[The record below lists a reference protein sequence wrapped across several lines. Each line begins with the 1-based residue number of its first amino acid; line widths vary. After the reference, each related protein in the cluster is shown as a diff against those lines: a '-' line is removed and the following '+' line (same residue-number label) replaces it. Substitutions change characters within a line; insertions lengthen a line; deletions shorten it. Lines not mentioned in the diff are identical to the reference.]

1 MLYFW
6 LKYIHVLSSTV
17 LFGTG
22 LGTASV
28 MLYGHCTK
36 NVSLMAGINQY
47 VVWVDW
53 LFTGSSGVIQVVT
66 GLWMVYLAGYSFTLF
81 WIWGAIIGYTVTA
94 ICWFIVV
101 YLQIK
106 IKNITVEA
114 ARANQALPPAY
125 YRHFKWWFLLGWP
138 AFISLLIVFY
148 LMVMKPVSA
157 LAVFG

>member
-6 LKYIHVLSSTV
+6 LKYIHVLSSTI

-28 MLYGHCTK
+28 MLYGHYTR
-36 NVSLMAGINQY
+36 NIPLMACINQY

-53 LFTGSSGVIQVVT
+53 LFTGSSGFIQVVT

-106 IKNITVEA
+106 IKNITLEA
-114 ARANQALPPAY
+114 ARTSQPLPLSY
-125 YRHFKWWFLLGWP
+125 YRYFKWWFVLGWP

-148 LMVMKPVSA
+148 LMVMKPISF
-157 LAVFG
+157 LAAF